1 LAKIDKSTAIQREKN
16 HSEEEEKTMIH
27 TAPKAKLTW
36 TLICVCTALLLFSG
50 CSYLQNRKASS
61 KPSGATAQ
69 PKNIY
74 LDFGD
79 VLLPRQLEVDRDNSF
94 VFSTAGLTA
103 GLLSLKGRVEG
114 NSMISYFENKMP
126 VDGWQMISAIKS
138 ARSMLLFK
146 KQARWCV
153 ISITEGQ
160 LYTYVEIWVAPTMG
174 GVGPQPE
181 SGLMKPQGHDVP
193 MMDQGIP
200 LPEEK

>member
-1 LAKIDKSTAIQREKN
+1 
-16 HSEEEEKTMIH
+16 MIH
-27 TAPKAKLTW
+27 IAPKARLTR
-36 TLICVCTALLLFSG
+36 TLIGICTVMLLFSG

-61 KPSGATAQ
+61 KRSGAAAQ
-69 PKNIY
+69 PKNVY

-138 ARSMLLFK
+138 SRSMLLFK
-146 KQARWCV
+146 KEARWCV

-174 GVGPQPE
+174 GVEPQPA
-181 SGLMKPQGHDVP
+181 SGLMKPQGQGAP